1 MTETRQTYRAVFSE
15 PKVVIPEGFQ
25 PQTQE
30 ASPDEHPE
38 TVTEVSQPA
47 LVLAPESVVGGT
59 PSGSGTTTRHSH
71 PSPKKR
77 PREGEGEGEGGNGT
91 PKSQASKT
99 NAPKKKRKKNNN
111 GAQRT
116 P

>member
-1 MTETRQTYRAVFSE
+1 MVTETRQTYRAVFSE
-15 PKVVIPEGFQ
+15 PKLVVPDGFQ

-30 ASPDEHPE
+30 ASPDEHLE
-38 TVTEVSQPA
+38 TVTEVSRPP
-47 LVLAPESVVGGT
+47 LVAPPESVVDGT
-59 PSGSGTTTRHSH
+59 PSGNGTTTLHSH

-77 PREGEGEGEGGNGT
+77 PREGEGEGGNGT
-91 PKSQASKT
+91 PKPQT

-111 GAQRT
+111 GAQRA